1 MKKFNFDILAKIIIL
16 ISFSLF
22 YLKILI
28 SKEILLYVHPRIIPF
43 TILGIC
49 SMIIMAIFLISSL
62 YKSYKRTFKIEKYIA
77 FIIPLII
84 ILIFKFIL

>member
-43 TILGIC
+43 TILE
-49 SMIIMAIFLISSL
+49 SAQ
-62 YKSYKRTFKIEKYIA
+62 
-77 FIIPLII
+77 
-84 ILIFKFIL
+84 

>member
-62 YKSYKRTFKIEKYIA
+62 FCGNYIKSKVTGYFHV
-77 FIIPLII
+77 
-84 ILIFKFIL
+84 